1 MKKLI
6 SIAALL
12 VSTASFGQAVSIQN
26 VLQGSGSPGMSG
38 YETSLPVSNDYLHT
52 PQFMDGFPTAA
63 TIWPRIIDVPCTKVD
78 GVLKCQGYTWNPKMG
93 RGEYLFIRPVVAE
106 VTPPVVVPPVIVP
119 PVIVVPEVPKQ
130 SVIEKP
136 PIPVFVKPKPKK
148 RKVIPA
154 PVQCVNP
161 NPVK

>member
-26 VLQGSGSPGMSG
+26 VLQGYGSPGMSG
-38 YETSLPVSNDYLHT
+38 YEPALHVSNDYLHT

-93 RGEYLFIRPVVAE
+93 RGEYLFIRPVVTEA
-106 VTPPVVVPPVIVP
+106 PVVVPSPVIVP
-119 PVIVVPEVPKQ
+119 PVIVVPEVLQQ

-154 PVQCVNP
+154 PVQCINP
-161 NPVK
+161 TPTK